1 MRSVRT
7 IAIGCIVAVCAM
19 GALSAPAFA
28 AKEKLIFGKFV
39 ASTSGA
45 THGVGTVSKLTIG
58 PYKFTGEQLFEEKE
72 GTRVAKKN
80 ESGEDEFGPLCKS
93 VVAKGTVEEGESEN
107 LAQTLTFNHCVTY
120 RSAGNAANGLK
131 EEVTT
136 TFKLGIEFHSNHS
149 ATFGEPGAESA
160 TIEEGSVVFKGS
172 KSQCTIEI
180 PAQPVPLSSGTEK
193 GMEKEFEAALY
204 ETEEESL
211 EGKKIAGKDLRS
223 VPRPPEHRNGIQ
235 PPRCSRGGELQ
246 VHEQERRRRTELPAG
261 LDEHRRPG
269 YHPQERQPVIRPA
282 GGSLI
287 KASTSRL

>member
-28 AKEKLIFGKFV
+28 AKEKIIFGKFV

-211 EGKKIAGKDLRS
+211 EGKKSLERTFGPFRDRLNIETEFNHLDAVVAESSKCTS
-223 VPRPPEHRNGIQ
+223 KN
-235 PPRCSRGGELQ
+235 GGE
-246 VHEQERRRRTELPAG
+246 ERNFPLGSMSIDVPGITLKKGNLSFVPPA
-261 LDEHRRPG
+261 E
-269 YHPQERQPVIRPA
+269 A
-282 GGSLI
+282 
-287 KASTSRL
+287 